1 LHDLN
6 HANAD
11 SNVAIGA
18 YAGATGTNDL
28 VNANTNTFI
37 GYSTAGASA
46 SAVNQTVIGASTTG
60 QADNS
65 VTLGNASVTDVYMAQ
80 DKQATVHCNGIH
92 TYPTVTNAST
102 QNISNFT
109 AELGSIDAS
118 NKMRITFTH
127 GKNLTSDMGTFYAEF
142 YVNRQHE
149 AMSTYYYL
157 NSSYHVRLVS
167 SCDGTGPSFMQSVT
181 KTFLTGT
188 SNYGNWAQGS
198 TSDISAA
205 TVAAG
210 STYIDFDN
218 PSASSNV
225 YNVFVVFAHN
235 CTGIALSEV

>member
-1 LHDLN
+1 L
-6 HANAD
+6 
-11 SNVAIGA
+11 IG
-18 YAGATGTNDL
+18 
-28 VNANTNTFI
+28 
-37 GYSTAGASA
+37 SQASA
-46 SAVNQTVIGASTTG
+46 SSNTPTNQTVIGEQATG

-65 VTLGNASVTDVYMAQ
+65 VTLGNTSVTDVYMSS

-109 AELGSIDAS
+109 AELGGIDAS

-167 SCDGTGPSFMQSVT
+167 SCDGTGPSFQQSIT

-188 SNYGNWAQGS
+188 SSTGNWVQGS
-198 TSDISAA
+198 ASDISAA
-205 TVAAG
+205 TVLAG

-218 PSASSNV
+218 PAASSNV